1 MVTVLIPIV
10 YTRQSCYIDLQ
21 NEKMLANY
29 SKLPVKSIKLLVC
42 AE

>member
-21 NEKMLANY
+21 NDKKMLANY
-29 SKLPVKSIKLLVC
+29 SKLPLSQ
-42 AE
+42 